1 MLFRRHHA
9 RYGDAYLLIAPFVL
23 LIVLFVLIPFVLSM
37 VFSFQNMTLT
47 DPDNIR
53 WIGFKNYEKLFTD
66 PSIRRVLGNTAFYVV
81 VTVTFE
87 MLFGLMVALL
97 LRRNFRTRFLVLA
110 VMILPWALPPV
121 VGGVT
126 WRWIFHPQYGSVNV
140 LFERWGWISEY
151 KLWTSNRWMALLLVC
166 LIVVWRNLPYV
177 SLILLSFLQQIPADL
192 YESAAIDGAGKW
204 QQFRRVT
211 LPLLLPGITIAISL
225 ATMISMNIFDEPYIM
240 NQFPM
245 DTMSVTMKNYT
256 VAFRD
261 MKFGYGMA
269 ISMMVTALTLLINFS
284 YIKTM
289 YKEEAA

>member
-1 MLFRRHHA
+1 L

-23 LIVLFVLIPFVLSM
+23 LIVLFVLIPFVLSL
-37 VFSFQNMTLT
+37 VFSFQNKTLT

-53 WIGFKNYEKLFTD
+53 WIGFKNYERLFTD
-66 PSIRRVLGNTAFYVV
+66 PSIRRVLGNTAFYVA

-97 LRRNFRTRFLVLA
+97 LRRNFRIRFLVLA

>member
-1 MLFRRHHA
+1 
-9 RYGDAYLLIAPFVL
+9 
-23 LIVLFVLIPFVLSM
+23 LFVLIPFVLSL

-53 WIGFKNYEKLFTD
+53 WIGFKNYERLFTD

-97 LRRNFRTRFLVLA
+97 LRRNFRIRFLVLA

-126 WRWIFHPQYGSVNV
+126 WRWIFHPQYGIVNV

-240 NQFPM
+240 NQFSM